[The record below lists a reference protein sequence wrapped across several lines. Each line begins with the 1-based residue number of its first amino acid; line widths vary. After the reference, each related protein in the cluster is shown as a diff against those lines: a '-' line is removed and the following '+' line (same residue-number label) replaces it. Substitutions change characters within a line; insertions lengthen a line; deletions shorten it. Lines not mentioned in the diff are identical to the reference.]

1 MQRIRRAG
9 EPLITVEHSGRDRGR
24 RFRID
29 HLPTIGRPHPVAADP
44 PLRAAAEQPMS
55 GPAAVA
61 GTCTLASEDAE
72 YGTADETRA
81 VVQTRCRVIALVSH
95 PPSVY
100 STRRWADSPTGA
112 PALEDHTTRHRTSG
126 TSCQIGLP
134 LNEVSTI
141 FGSTRLHTCICSQ
154 VAMYRLP
161 TFVRATLDQY
171 KVKRGLSDDYLRFG
185 ALQSVYATI
194 VKYVGTTFALVA
206 ADHNPDL
213 KDEVWG
219 AIFDSTSLGGWIQAA
234 DAVCRVSSKLPS
246 DVKAYCDIYSDYRKH
261 ESRDTLDKITDNLN
275 TIVSKLAELG
285 YRIDSGRSLS
295 LIRALGYIITIRNK
309 CAHGVPDP
317 HFFSL
322 IEEAFFSSLKLM
334 LTIIP
339 FSSFTFWGKYGS
351 NSIEFV
357 EHPPPHNRR
366 SPYAHFWTESDLLSE
381 NRSENIPFLVY
392 KADSRTIYCLNDK
405 VDVDKPTSE
414 FIDHSSG
421 LVTYRDVHRDWP
433 QTPSPRRLIRP
444 RYYGRH
450 INALSRD
457 FNWRDIALTKAS
469 VEACSDDIGIY
480 VFVARVSLG
489 NLRVDVILYVG
500 KTTNLK
506 ERLRSYVRIKRGY
519 DTRPGITHMFRVYGD
534 EVKML
539 FSQLRRED
547 LAAVENAIYET
558 TMPEY
563 NFTKPPSDG

>member
-1 MQRIRRAG
+1 
-9 EPLITVEHSGRDRGR
+9 
-24 RFRID
+24 
-29 HLPTIGRPHPVAADP
+29 
-44 PLRAAAEQPMS
+44 
-55 GPAAVA
+55 
-61 GTCTLASEDAE
+61 
-72 YGTADETRA
+72 
-81 VVQTRCRVIALVSH
+81 
-95 PPSVY
+95 
-100 STRRWADSPTGA
+100 
-112 PALEDHTTRHRTSG
+112 
-126 TSCQIGLP
+126 
-134 LNEVSTI
+134 
-141 FGSTRLHTCICSQ
+141 
-154 VAMYRLP
+154 MYRLP

-206 ADHNPDL
+206 ADRKPDL

-234 DAVCRVSSKLPS
+234 DAVCRVSSELPS
-246 DVKAYCDIYSDYRKH
+246 DVKAYCDVYSAYRKH
-261 ESRDTLDKITDNLN
+261 TSRDTLDKITEHLN
-275 TIVSKLAELG
+275 TIVSELAKLG

-295 LIRALGYIITIRNK
+295 LIRALRYIITIRNK

-317 HFFSL
+317 HFFSR
-322 IEEAFFSSLKLM
+322 IEDDFFSSLKLM

-339 FSSFTFWGKYGS
+339 FSAFTFWGKYGS

-405 VDVDKPTSE
+405 VDVDRPTSE

-433 QTPSPRRLIRP
+433 QTSSPRRLIRP
-444 RYYGRH
+444 RHYDRH

-489 NLRVDVILYVG
+489 NLRLDVILYVG
-500 KTTNLK
+500 KTINLK
-506 ERLRSYVRIKRGY
+506 DRLRSYVRIKRGY

-534 EVKML
+534 EIKML
-539 FSQLRRED
+539 FSQLRKED